1 MTRRETIDITY
12 ACFLAIAVVMV
23 MITTG
28 EAVRDTK
35 DFSDN
40 TESRIA
46 FLMLFPVGAGIFSG
60 VGGVILSGYAGW
72 RWREWQLPALAAL
85 VLFTLAM
92 WVMGKYGY
100 VAVGLSAYTLLVG
113 RWLLLLLMRY
123 RSASKEPRMTSEQ
136 QAPTVR
142 KDVDMV
148 TMFASL
154 SAVVGLWGF
163 GHFLVGKPVTGL
175 RIMLTG
181 VTVWILAI
189 TLAFI
194 SGLAV
199 FTTLFVLVGFVT
211 WVYLTTRVFRLALDL
226 NESLERQ
233 GALGE
238 RPSRETSHIYTAS
251 DSLRR
256 VVADF
261 LDRLARL
268 RS

>member
-60 VGGVILSGYAGW
+60 IGGVILSCYAGW
-72 RWREWQLPALAAL
+72 RWRVWQLPALAAL
-85 VLFTLAM
+85 VLFTLGM

-100 VAVGLSAYTLLVG
+100 VAVGLLAYTLLVG
-113 RWLLLLLMRY
+113 RWLLLMRY
-123 RSASKEPRMTSEQ
+123 RSASNEPVMTGEQ
-136 QAPTVR
+136 QPPTVR

-181 VTVWILAI
+181 VMVWVLAI

-194 SGLAV
+194 SGVAV
-199 FTTLFVLVGFVT
+199 ITTLFVLVGFVT

-233 GALGE
+233 GALIE
-238 RPSRETSHIYTAS
+238 KPSRETSHIYTAS

-261 LDRLARL
+261 LERLARL